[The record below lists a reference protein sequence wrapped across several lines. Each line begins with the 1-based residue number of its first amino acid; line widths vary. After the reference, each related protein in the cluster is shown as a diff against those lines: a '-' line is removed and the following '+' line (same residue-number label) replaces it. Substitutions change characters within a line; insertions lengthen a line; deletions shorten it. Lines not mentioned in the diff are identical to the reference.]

1 MSWKSCTQESV
12 ALNLFTRVST
22 VGSLMASAAPTEPPP
37 TQKILYDR
45 KSAAYALSISVRSL
59 DYLIANKRLNTL
71 KMGSKVMLSHGEL
84 IKFSRQNH
92 ASLSES
98 NG

>member
-1 MSWKSCTQESV
+1 MRISSPD
-12 ALNLFTRVST
+12 ST
-22 VGSLMASAAPTEPPP
+22 VISLMAVAAPTELP
-37 TQKILYDR
+37 TKILYDR

-71 KMGSKVMLSHGEL
+71 KLGSKVMIGHGEL
-84 IKFSRQNH
+84 VKFSRQNH